1 MEKYILKD
9 MIVGEI
15 LEGNYDT
22 IKKEIKKRKNYYK
35 TKGHYYYLRF
45 DSVKLNTIIKK
56 EKNVYILKESGEQ

>member
-22 IKKEIKKRKNYYK
+22 IKKE
-35 TKGHYYYLRF
+35 
-45 DSVKLNTIIKK
+45 
-56 EKNVYILKESGEQ
+56 KNVYILKESGE

>member
-22 IKKEIKKRKNYYK
+22 IKKEINKRKNYYK
-35 TKGHYYYLRF
+35 TKGHSYSFRF
-45 DSVKLNTIIKK
+45 GGVKLNTVIKK
-56 EKNVYILKESGEQ
+56 EKNVYILKESGE